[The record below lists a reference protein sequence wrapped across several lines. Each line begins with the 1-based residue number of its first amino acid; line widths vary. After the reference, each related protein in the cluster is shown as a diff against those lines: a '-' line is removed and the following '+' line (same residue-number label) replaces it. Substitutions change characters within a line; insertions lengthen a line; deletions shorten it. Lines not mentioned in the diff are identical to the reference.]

1 MLILHCVCTHIVL
14 HCMYTLMY
22 MRVYTENTSLVNTLH
37 TLHIVLHCMYTLMY
51 MLDMMPLHTHE
62 YM

>member
-1 MLILHCVCTHIVL
+1 
-14 HCMYTLMY
+14 MYTLMY